1 MAINIVL
8 YVMNSQEM
16 VTSNAL
22 ITSRKHKRNKE
33 EMEELEEQAISVVA
47 CAVDILFGVMTF
59 GCKNRDKK
67 RIIFLMK
74 EVTKSLKEF
83 VQEVKEEEE
92 ELDEQTIFIVVSI
105 VVNESS
111 GRVIEKISI
120 TTCN

>member
-1 MAINIVL
+1 MSTQQFFRVSICL
-8 YVMNSQEM
+8 LKS
-16 VTSNAL
+16 
-22 ITSRKHKRNKE
+22 TSRKHKRNKE
-33 EMEELEEQAISVVA
+33 EMEELEEQAISIVA

>member
-1 MAINIVL
+1 
-8 YVMNSQEM
+8 
-16 VTSNAL
+16 
-22 ITSRKHKRNKE
+22 
-33 EMEELEEQAISVVA
+33 
-47 CAVDILFGVMTF
+47 
-59 GCKNRDKK
+59 
-67 RIIFLMK
+67 MK